1 MRNAIA
7 ILPFV
12 PAFLNAKEN
21 MVVNM
26 MLSSRYSVKVSFV
39 LNTSILQFS
48 HSPFS
53 PIYLQNTFIFSGV
66 SVRDRLL
73 VITK

>member
-12 PAFLNAKEN
+12 PAFLNAKVN

-26 MLSSRYSVKVSFV
+26 MLYSRYRVKVSFV
-39 LNTSILQFS
+39 LNTSFYNSVIRLS
-48 HSPFS
+48 HQYTSRIPLS
-53 PIYLQNTFIFSGV
+53 S
-66 SVRDRLL
+66 L
-73 VITK
+73 VFPSETDSW